1 MPKNW
6 SFYSQGGEGDG
17 LWHEYTL
24 FEWQVRMSIG
34 HGYRPNHLPREVFAP
49 DLTRDGTM
57 DNFADAILEDISE
70 MYLADA
76 LPAHGTNG
84 ERSVNVGGSSIT
96 YRYRVD
102 PSENR
107 FYIGTFFVNLG

>member
-1 MPKNW
+1 MPTYW
-6 SFYSQGGEGDG
+6 SLHSSGGEGDG
-17 LWHEYTL
+17 YWREYTL
-24 FEWQVRMSIG
+24 FEWQVRMSLG

-49 DLTRDGTM
+49 DLTRDGSM
-57 DNFADAILEDISE
+57 DEFADAILGDISE
-70 MYLADA
+70 MYLAGT

-84 ERSVNVGGSSIT
+84 ERSIMVGGSSVL

-102 PSENR
+102 PGTDR